1 MIQGHFRDHLEM
13 IVTHADVVDTL
24 AEIVLALVIKEDSD
38 VRLAGDPTPDLE
50 ADQVCIINRHHYCL
64 CLPLCLLSPLQ
75 PRCLL

>member
-1 MIQGHFRDHLEM
+1 MIPVCFRDHLEM

-50 ADQVCIINRHHYCL
+50 ADQVCIIH
-64 CLPLCLLSPLQ
+64 
-75 PRCLL
+75 

>member
-1 MIQGHFRDHLEM
+1 MIPVHFRDHLEM

-50 ADQVCIINRHHYCL
+50 ADQVCII
-64 CLPLCLLSPLQ
+64 
-75 PRCLL
+75 